1 MFHRVAR
8 SVTADA
14 KTKILVERVDPAAET
29 VGGRPRR
36 ADRVRE
42 ADATIER
49 LVGLDYAGFTGAL
62 LPAAEFLAGDART
75 RRKILAAARTRPV
88 RADRGQAGELG
99 RALGARVTGKAE
111 ILGPSSPTPATMV
124 SSPPEQMCWPRGG
137 AALRGARD
145 DRGPCRA
152 WFGSRREV
160 DELVGSSRRQCATL
174 SRPGSWRPRSRPLSR
189 PSPGPTSVAPPRSR
203 RRRRA
208 EAFAGAAAA
217 LADLE
222 ATWGDAVALAGRLE
236 RARALAAGRGVQA
249 ERRAEVAALAA
260 AIPPAE
266 AMAATATTTATDAT
280 THERSALEAER
291 AAVDALE
298 AARAADRV
306 AAVSAG
312 LAVGDPC
319 PVCGR
324 PLESLPDRHGAPELA
339 AATTMLERS
348 RAAAAEASAACRS
361 AERAAADAQAAL
373 DLERD
378 RLAQAEAA
386 LGRLE
391 QDADSVERELT
402 EELGA
407 DPPADLVGEL
417 ERRSDQL
424 KAAAAELADRQT
436 ASAEAETAVRTVDG
450 LLAEARAR
458 LATERARLEAIP
470 SADLETRAVAAGVV
484 RAEAERPVRKR
495 PAARSTKVSL
505 ADKPVPGPGGL
516 DLVLRLSDDDEP
528 ADVAAAASD
537 LATRLDAIGAAAS
550 AAVTDRREQGQRL
563 LVEARAAVLEPIDGI
578 DRLDDLGRS
587 PVPSTQRMARP
598 SAGPPSPPAG
608 PRISRRRSSVRAE
621 LEAEIETLR
630 ERGARFKQLALELRQ
645 DRIVAFLQEEALTTL
660 AAAGS
665 VHLEELSS
673 GRYRLEVA
681 DDEFFVIDTWNG
693 EDRRSVK
700 TLSGG
705 ESFLA
710 SLGLALALSEQV
722 PSLATNARSRV
733 TSLFLDEGFGTL
745 DEETLQVVIGAVE
758 VLGGDDRMVGV
769 VTHVAELAERLPARI
784 VVEKSPRGSRISR
797 A

>member
-1 MFHRVAR
+1 M
-8 SVTADA
+8 
-14 KTKILVERVDPAAET
+14 
-29 VGGRPRR
+29 
-36 ADRVRE
+36 
-42 ADATIER
+42 
-49 LVGLDYAGFTGAL
+49 
-62 LPAAEFLAGDART
+62 
-75 RRKILAAARTRPV
+75 
-88 RADRGQAGELG
+88 
-99 RALGARVTGKAE
+99 
-111 ILGPSSPTPATMV
+111 
-124 SSPPEQMCWPRGG
+124 
-137 AALRGARD
+137 
-145 DRGPCRA
+145 
-152 WFGSRREV
+152 
-160 DELVGSSRRQCATL
+160 
-174 SRPGSWRPRSRPLSR
+174 
-189 PSPGPTSVAPPRSR
+189 
-203 RRRRA
+203 
-208 EAFAGAAAA
+208 
-217 LADLE
+217 
-222 ATWGDAVALAGRLE
+222 
-236 RARALAAGRGVQA
+236 
-249 ERRAEVAALAA
+249 
-260 AIPPAE
+260 
-266 AMAATATTTATDAT
+266 TD
-280 THERSALEAER
+280 
-291 AAVDALE
+291 
-298 AARAADRV
+298 
-306 AAVSAG
+306 
-312 LAVGDPC
+312 
-319 PVCGR
+319 
-324 PLESLPDRHGAPELA
+324 
-339 AATTMLERS
+339 
-348 RAAAAEASAACRS
+348 
-361 AERAAADAQAAL
+361 
-373 DLERD
+373 
-378 RLAQAEAA
+378 
-386 LGRLE
+386 
-391 QDADSVERELT
+391 
-402 EELGA
+402 ELGA

-484 RAEAERPVRKR
+484 RAETERPVRKR

-563 LVEARAAVLEPIDGI
+563 LVEARAAVLEPIDGL
-578 DRLDDLGRS
+578 DRLDDLGSIARA
-587 PVPSTQRMARP
+587 VDAAYGAAIGRAAVAARRAEDLEAKIQR
-598 SAGPPSPPAG
+598 
-608 PRISRRRSSVRAE
+608 RAE